1 MRILL
6 LLFIP
11 FLAACGD
18 HNHNHGPKDLASGGH
33 AHEHHGLPVTLHVER
48 DATKLWGHLNAV
60 VADLGKS
67 PATLAS
73 DATNLAALAAALEPL
88 ATAAPDRDRAAGM
101 LANLARA
108 AGQLAHMA
116 DEGEDTRDGLA
127 RFLSVLEL
135 ARRLDPASSAK
146 PIDPTYIAGPSGGV
160 LAELRDAAG
169 ARVGW
174 AEVKLHSDAGDIELW
189 ISRDIR
195 ISQPLPVPVA
205 TIAKLEVLASGRT
218 IELRA
223 RDSETNKD
231 ERGRATVVDAR
242 THYLVFPGET
252 GTDASWLMGDDF
264 RSPARLTVEG
274 ISSDFELIPHAH

>member
-18 HNHNHGPKDLASGGH
+18 HNHNHGPKDLASSGH

-135 ARRLDPASSAK
+135 ARRLDPASSAR